1 MPKAKLTLKAK
12 DDPKKIAVA
21 SYVSGVK
28 TGDAVPF
35 QENLHVEINYPSIDA
50 LVNFGRVLETCTGKE
65 LDALAAAKDKKAE
78 GKK

>member
-12 DDPKKIAVA
+12 DDVKKIAVA
-21 SYVSGVK
+21 SFVSGVK

-35 QENLHVEINYPSIDA
+35 QDNLHVEINYPSVDS

-65 LDALAAAKDKKAE
+65 LDQMNAAKGEKKAT
-78 GKK
+78 K